1 MLYIIVSSI
10 SFIVRAY
17 LCYRTIENVPILSN
31 PIANSILWEV
41 VPVYTIL
48 MLICRKI
55 VGLFYSKG
63 EAPVFGAIAYF
74 IIYMVALFIVYVSM
88 LILTKFGVLPI

>member
-1 MLYIIVSSI
+1 MYPLVSVISLIIRV
-10 SFIVRAY
+10 Y
-17 LCYRTIENVPILSN
+17 LCYKTIESVPILSN
-31 PIANSILWEV
+31 PIANSIWWEV

-55 VGLFYSKG
+55 VGLFYSSG

-74 IIYMVALFIVYVSM
+74 IVYMVVLFIVYVSM